1 MSVAQPSMLHVDLDA
16 FYASVE
22 QLLDPRL
29 RGLPVVV
36 GGTGRRGVVSAASYE
51 ARRFGVHSA
60 MPTERARRLCPD
72 GVFLAPRTDTYR
84 ELSAEV
90 FAILESF
97 TPLVEPISIDEAF
110 LDVAGVRRLFGSG
123 PEIARRI
130 RERVHG
136 ETGLTCS
143 VGVATT
149 KLVAKLASGDAK
161 PDGSTVVAP
170 GEELSFLHRR
180 PVGDLWG
187 VGPATRERLERL
199 GVRTV
204 GDLARVP
211 LDSLV
216 RSVGAAQGAHLHAL
230 AWNDDERTV
239 TSDRAA
245 KSISAEETFPDD
257 VADGEVLRGEVRHL
271 AHRVGARLRE
281 GRLRG
286 RTVTLKVRSGDFRTA
301 TRSATLEEP
310 TDHDEELARAALD
323 LLASVEAGAGL
334 RLVGVGASNLQTDRF
349 HQQRLP
355 FGSATDRRSVD
366 AAVDA
371 VRERFGP
378 GALR

>member
-29 RGLPVVV
+29 RGRPVVV

-51 ARRFGVHSA
+51 ARRFGVRSA

-72 GVFLAPRTDTYR
+72 GVFLAPRMDTYR

-90 FAILESF
+90 LAILESF

-170 GEELSFLHRR
+170 GEELSFLHPR

-216 RSVGAAQGAHLHAL
+216 RSLGAAHGAHLHAL

-239 TSDRAA
+239 ASDRAA

-257 VADGEVLRGEVRHL
+257 VADVGVLRGEVRRL
-271 AHRVGARLRE
+271 ARRVGARLRE
-281 GRLRG
+281 GRLHG
-286 RTVTLKVRSGDFRTA
+286 RTVTLKVRSGDFRTS

-310 TDHDEELARAALD
+310 TDHDEALARAALD
-323 LLASVEAGAGL
+323 LLASVDAAAGL
-334 RLVGVGASNLQTDRF
+334 RLVGVGVSNLRTDGF
-349 HQQRLP
+349 QQQRLP
-355 FGSATDRRSVD
+355 FGPATDRRSVD

>member
-1 MSVAQPSMLHVDLDA
+1 MLHVDLDA

-29 RGLPVVV
+29 RGRPVVV

-51 ARRFGVHSA
+51 ARRFGVRSA

-72 GVFLAPRTDTYR
+72 GVFLAPRMDTYR

-90 FAILESF
+90 LAILESF

-123 PEIARRI
+123 QEIARRI

-161 PDGSTVVAP
+161 PDGSTVVAR
-170 GEELSFLHRR
+170 GEELSFLHPR

-216 RSVGAAQGAHLHAL
+216 RSLGAAHGAHLHAL

-239 TSDRAA
+239 ASDRAA

-257 VADGEVLRGEVRHL
+257 VADVEVLRGEVRRL
-271 AHRVGARLRE
+271 ARRVGARLRE
-281 GRLRG
+281 GRLHG
-286 RTVTLKVRSGDFRTA
+286 RTVTLKVRSGDFRTS

-323 LLASVEAGAGL
+323 LLASVDAGAGL
-334 RLVGVGASNLQTDRF
+334 RLVGVGASNLRTDGF

-355 FGSATDRRSVD
+355 FGPATDRRSVD